1 MSYQALRTFFM
12 YISLFLVGGFIYGII
27 EVTYRGYT
35 HPSMFILGG
44 VCLILIGLMRRYLPP
59 QTPYIVLLLF
69 CAILIS
75 SLEFFTGVIVNL
87 YLHMNVWDYSA
98 MPWNLWGQ
106 VCMPFFILW
115 FLISVP
121 ALSVD
126 TLIRQKCW
134 GQKRLES
141 VASDVSDT
149 NWAKVAATP
158 GGQTPENKQV

>member
-1 MSYQALRTFFM
+1 MYHQPLRTFFM
-12 YISLFLVGGFIYGII
+12 YLSLFLVGGFIYGII

-59 QTPYIVLLLF
+59 QTPYVVLLLF

-75 SLEFFTGVIVNL
+75 SLEFFTGVFVNL
-87 YLHMNVWDYSA
+87 YLHLGVWDYSS

-106 VCMPFFILW
+106 VCLPFFFLW

-126 TLIRQKCW
+126 TLIRQRCW
-134 GQKRLES
+134 KQKRLEFAEPETAEKEWTKNT
-141 VASDVSDT
+141 V
-149 NWAKVAATP
+149 
-158 GGQTPENKQV
+158 TPEG